1 MAKTAA
7 QYEAEIKKLNDRLVD
22 VERQMKSAFDP
33 STIAAFTKAYEK
45 LINLIDKTEQSQ
57 LTALNKE
64 IDAYDDITESLSDQL
79 ASQVKIINKLKDQA
93 ELTSKV
99 EEIQDKLNDAH
110 KSDNYQTAEG
120 IKNIKK
126 LTKQTNELNKVIQD
140 KKKLEDSLV
149 EVEKA
154 KTVARIKSAK
164 SYVEGLEQN
173 IRKLPVVGDLFANTL
188 MGPKTKRK
196 LVKQFYRFFKD
207 PKLKAAAEAGAKVF
221 GVLVAGANIAIKE
234 EDWWKKVQRSV
245 AVSNDQIIQYRDNIY
260 RASVNSQLELA
271 TRENLVEATN
281 ELNGVYGSLA
291 ITDTTRLENQVMM
304 TKYLGLEGKEAAEI
318 QRLGTIQGKDAEKVT
333 EEIAGQVMGFNKL
346 TGAGFIFNDIM
357 KDVANSSETIK
368 LQFHGSAKELANG
381 IVAVKGFGL
390 SLDQLQ
396 ATGDELLD
404 IESSISN
411 QVQAQIL
418 TGKKINLDKA
428 RQLAFDNDLVGVAGE
443 LVKQGITSKDLTEG
457 NRVGN
462 MKLAASMGMSLDQ
475 LSKMVLEQEKFK
487 RLGVDL
493 SKGLNA
499 LTQGDK
505 DRLAILGQQG
515 DEEALK
521 TLEMMKQATVQ
532 ETLDKAMSDV
542 KNIIAELAV
551 VLLPILHGIANT
563 IAFLAKF
570 KTLIY
575 GIIGGF
581 ITGGP
586 VGAAIG
592 ASVGLMADA
601 SDSIDSRAPAMA
613 DGGVVSATPGGRTV
627 RVAEAGHAEA
637 IIPLNKSNL
646 FNGSSDNT
654 DMGETNRLLKEL
666 IMTSKS
672 SRDVSVNIG
681 DKQIGQLS
689 KNINLR
695 NNYTPGKF

>member
-1 MAKTAA
+1 
-7 QYEAEIKKLNDRLVD
+7 
-22 VERQMKSAFDP
+22 
-33 STIAAFTKAYEK
+33 
-45 LINLIDKTEQSQ
+45 
-57 LTALNKE
+57 
-64 IDAYDDITESLSDQL
+64 
-79 ASQVKIINKLKDQA
+79 
-93 ELTSKV
+93 
-99 EEIQDKLNDAH
+99 
-110 KSDNYQTAEG
+110 
-120 IKNIKK
+120 
-126 LTKQTNELNKVIQD
+126 
-140 KKKLEDSLV
+140 
-149 EVEKA
+149 
-154 KTVARIKSAK
+154 
-164 SYVEGLEQN
+164 
-173 IRKLPVVGDLFANTL
+173 
-188 MGPKTKRK
+188 
-196 LVKQFYRFFKD
+196 
-207 PKLKAAAEAGAKVF
+207 
-221 GVLVAGANIAIKE
+221 
-234 EDWWKKVQRSV
+234 
-245 AVSNDQIIQYRDNIY
+245 
-260 RASVNSQLELA
+260 
-271 TRENLVEATN
+271 
-281 ELNGVYGSLA
+281 
-291 ITDTTRLENQVMM
+291 
-304 TKYLGLEGKEAAEI
+304 
-318 QRLGTIQGKDAEKVT
+318 
-333 EEIAGQVMGFNKL
+333 
-346 TGAGFIFNDIM
+346 
-357 KDVANSSETIK
+357 
-368 LQFHGSAKELANG
+368 
-381 IVAVKGFGL
+381 
-390 SLDQLQ
+390 
-396 ATGDELLD
+396 
-404 IESSISN
+404 
-411 QVQAQIL
+411 
-418 TGKKINLDKA
+418 
-428 RQLAFDNDLVGVAGE
+428 
-443 LVKQGITSKDLTEG
+443 
-457 NRVGN
+457 